1 MLLIEHSMD
10 ALSSTSPT
18 LAIPAHGQPVQSLVF
33 NQSGRLIAT
42 GDTARHLRAW
52 FDARPFFEAD
62 LRSRNEKV
70 KSMDR
75 IRGVA
80 FSPEG
85 RRLYVASGDTV
96 RAYDL
101 LLKQEV
107 WRYQPRRSF
116 GLLVISPVAVAVSPA
131 GNVVSVTDS
140 GAVRCLSPEG
150 EILASWWDNEAP
162 RHIAFTGDGLG
173 LIGADGFSVSVWEA
187 YTGRR
192 MRRLQSQERIFGMAV
207 APWPGIVA
215 VRSLHSVDLFWLE
228 SFTQFERLPAP
239 SGLPLMA
246 FSPNGSVLAVGGK
259 EEVVLSS
266 LSGAPPVVLST
277 PGARV
282 LSLAFHPAGSFLA
295 AGCSDGV
302 VRFWDV
308 GAGPSIK

>member
-1 MLLIEHSMD
+1 ME
-10 ALSSTSPT
+10 ALTHTLPA
-18 LAIPAHGQPVQSLVF
+18 LAIPAHGQPVQSLAF
-33 NQSGRLIAT
+33 NHSGRLIAT

-52 FDARPFFEAD
+52 FDVRPFFDAD

-70 KSMDR
+70 KSADR

-85 RRLYVASGDTV
+85 RRLYVASGDTL

-101 LLKQEV
+101 LLKKEL

-116 GLLVISPVAVAVSPA
+116 GLLVVSPMAVTVSPA
-131 GNVVSVTDS
+131 GNVVVAMDAGT
-140 GAVRCLSPEG
+140 VRCLTPDG

-162 RHIAFTGDGLG
+162 RHVAFTADGAG
-173 LIGADGFSVSVWEA
+173 LVGADGFSVSVWEA
-187 YTGRR
+187 YTGRKLR
-192 MRRLQSQERIFGMAV
+192 GMRSGERIFGMAV

-215 VRSLHSVDLFWLE
+215 IRSLHTVELYSLDR
-228 SFTQFERLPAP
+228 FEALDRLSAP

-246 FSPNGSVLAVGGK
+246 FSPDGKVLALGGK

-266 LSGAPPVVLST
+266 LNGAPATVLPT
-277 PGARV
+277 TGARV

-308 GAGPSIK
+308 GAGPNVK